1 MITQVFGSI
10 QEFIALAFIIGTV
23 CLMVGLKGAGKWLVS
38 LVGLS
43 VLVALLFGFVRAHP
57 VLFAVGTVLALL
69 GGLALLTRRSRNRK
83 GN

>member
-1 MITQVFGSI
+1 MIAQLFGSI

-43 VLVALLFGFVRAHP
+43 VLASLLFGFVREHP
-57 VLFAVGTVLALL
+57 IFFGVAAILALL
-69 GGLALLTRRSRNRK
+69 GGLALLFRRRNRTEV
-83 GN
+83 